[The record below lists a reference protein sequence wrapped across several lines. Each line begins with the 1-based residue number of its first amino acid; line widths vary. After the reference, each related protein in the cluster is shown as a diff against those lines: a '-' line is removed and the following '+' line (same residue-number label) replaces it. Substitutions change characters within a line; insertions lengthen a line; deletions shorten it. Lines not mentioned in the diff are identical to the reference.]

1 MAILITL
8 ALSFFLSLLSP
19 SFPFSVECFLTCFLY
34 LPVHATLLFS
44 VRVSLHS
51 FPVFCLP
58 TTVFRRRWFFITQ
71 PCFFSRAG
79 AQKQCVRGWAW
90 FCTLISCSQAKGWV
104 TYKMHASFR
113 LKCGNPLQSQL
124 MLNNRINRIIKS
136 KTQVNR

>member
-1 MAILITL
+1 MAILHHSTSL
-8 ALSFFLSLLSP
+8 TPLSLLL
-19 SFPFSVECFLTCFLY
+19 FLCMVCFLTCSLY
-34 LPVHATLLFS
+34 LPVHTTLLFS

-58 TTVFRRRWFFITQ
+58 TTVFRCRWFFITQ
-71 PCFFSRAG
+71 PCFFSRAC

-113 LKCGNPLQSQL
+113 LKCGNPLRSQL